1 VRCYGR
7 FAIGDRYGVD
17 FRSPGE
23 ALVESPQ
30 ARIRRIDGLREVWLD
45 WLSPGETY
53 RTEIE
58 EARDL
63 GDRVLLLVHD
73 FGRRTGSTQEVALN
87 GASVWTVRDGTI
99 VRAEFH
105 SDRTTALEAVGRGG
119 RRCRRRTWKSLAD
132 LSQQST
138 PAKA

>member
-1 VRCYGR
+1 MAGSPSATATALI
-7 FAIGDRYGVD
+7 FAH
-17 FRSPGE
+17 P
-23 ALVESPQ
+23 
-30 ARIRRIDGLREVWLD
+30 ARLSSNHLRLASDGIDGLREVWLD
-45 WLSPGETY
+45 WLSPWETY